1 MSTASVMS
9 TMSAVLPAFSTTL
22 PLFSEMCRVH
32 VASSVC
38 GQPVVFMPKLSE
50 TYCYEG
56 HEGAEGDVS
65 GDYACIRPRIHPA
78 EDVGGEIV
86 LMYLDESGET
96 YVDVL
101 FVGGVVVDEGGD
113 KEDVNDVNNL
123 TSLTSLARP
132 GYCLGGML
140 PRDSL
145 VYGFG
150 YFEGE
155 RVVVSLFDCRRIAG
169 RDVERLNAC
178 ERFEA
183 LHGSFVE
190 RGEEERQIRR
200 HWVGERGVV
209 ERHFGEAK
217 QGINPPP
224 FAVHSVFGCR

>member
-1 MSTASVMS
+1 MSTTSVMS
-9 TMSAVLPAFSTTL
+9 TMSAVLPAVSGSL
-22 PLFSEMCRVH
+22 PLFSEMCRVQ

-56 HEGAEGDVS
+56 YEGYNLS

-96 YVDVL
+96 YVDVM
-101 FVGGVVVDEGGD
+101 FVGELDDDVKEEDE
-113 KEDVNDVNNL
+113 KNEKNIN
-123 TSLTSLARP
+123 TLTSLARP
-132 GYCLGGML
+132 GYCLEGVL

-169 RDVERLNAC
+169 RDMEGLNAC
-178 ERFEA
+178 ERFGA

-190 RGEEERQIRR
+190 LMEQERLIRR

-224 FAVHSVFGCR
+224 FEVHSVFGCR